1 MMSSVID
8 ADFAKKRDNNS
19 DRILMFSFFRRRVG
33 MSLMLSQFVRLRHVE
48 ITAVTE
54 KPVLRDEFEMSLVGV
69 TVERAGPRERG
80 RTVGT
85 LCLLFLVG
93 VNERAVKLDGLG
105 GGKVSTT
112 FRTAVPVILKLVS
125 ERRNIHVSIEY
136 EKRSILANECLGV

>member
-1 MMSSVID
+1 
-8 ADFAKKRDNNS
+8 
-19 DRILMFSFFRRRVG
+19 
-33 MSLMLSQFVRLRHVE
+33 MLSQFVRLRHVE

-69 TVERAGPRERG
+69 TVERAGSRERG

-125 ERRNIHVSIEY
+125 ERRNIHVSFEY

>member
-69 TVERAGPRERG
+69 TVERAGSRERG

-85 LCLLFLVG
+85 LCLLVLVG
-93 VNERAVKLDGLG
+93 VDERAVKLDGLHAG
-105 GGKVSTT
+105 EVSTT
-112 FRTAVPVILKLVS
+112 FRTAVPIFHKLFS
-125 ERRNIHVSIEY
+125 EMRIIE
-136 EKRSILANECLGV
+136 INL